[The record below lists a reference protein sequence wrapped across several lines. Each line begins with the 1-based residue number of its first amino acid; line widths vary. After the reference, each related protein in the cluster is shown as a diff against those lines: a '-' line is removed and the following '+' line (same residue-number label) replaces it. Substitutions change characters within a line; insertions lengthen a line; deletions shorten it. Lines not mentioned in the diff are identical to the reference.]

1 MNGAR
6 LAKKNALAVKV
17 MVAVA
22 IAKIISM
29 IINVKNQECFAL
41 LLVLFILFVAG
52 NIVFN
57 FKDDRSEL
65 TKFLSIT
72 LFALLGTIS
81 VIITRELI
89 DALPLLVCM
98 GMCILYMDDFHT
110 KITCGISLLGM
121 LVSMIINIASHGFG
135 ASALWI
141 EFFLLGVVFTLGLI
155 YATSITLREQETD
168 KQEIQYHV
176 MYQEEITGNMV
187 KVVDSGNAH
196 IEQLQSMLDNFQSA
210 TSEVTKSVDAISY
223 GVTESA
229 ENMENSTSMTQQIQ
243 DIIDNLIDV
252 KDNTVESTDKAV
264 EAVETGME
272 IISGLKE
279 KSEDINV
286 ANENVTRVSEELCEK
301 IASAEEITRIIYNIS
316 TQTNLLALNASIEA
330 ARAGEAGRGFA
341 VVANEIRKLA
351 DDTRSS
357 IDSITELL
365 KGVTDLANHT
375 SELVGKSVQAVE
387 EQSKYIDA
395 ADTSFQ
401 SISEMVNALDGN
413 MKQLDK
419 LSGTLDASNNSI
431 IDGLANQQAASE
443 EIAANAQSSA
453 DLCQTNLEELTN
465 VINELDQIA
474 KIIGSLKN
482 GNLDEINEML
492 EETRLE
498 SDDENADNTDY
509 SEYFSDD
516 EEEEYAEDEAEEAFD
531 DAEESVDKDIEGTEE
546 EYSEDTEEYQEDTED
561 EYEEVPDEEASWDD
575 EEAESTDEEYFE
587 DAQDEDVEETEE
599 EYSEETEDECEEV
612 PDEEAEGES
621 SWNDEEAESTEEEY
635 SEDTEETSWEEDTTE
650 EESSWDDEET
660 EEESS
665 WDDEETEE
673 ESSWDDEE
681 SAEDNGEYVE
691 TEEEEE

>member
-22 IAKIISM
+22 VAKIISM

-72 LFALLGTIS
+72 LFSLLGSIS

-98 GMCILYMDDFHT
+98 GMCILYMDDLHT
-110 KITCGISLLGM
+110 KITCGISLVGM

-155 YATSITLREQETD
+155 FATSITLREQETD

-482 GNLDEINEML
+482 GDLDEINEML
-492 EETRLE
+492 EATRLE
-498 SDDENADNTDY
+498 TEDENADDTDY
-509 SEYFSDD
+509 SEYFSDED
-516 EEEEYAEDEAEEAFD
+516 EEEDTYDEVAAAAIEDELDEESEEESYEESYAEEAEEYEESETSEED
-531 DAEESVDKDIEGTEE
+531 MYTEESVDEYTEGTEEEYYEDTEEEYEEATEEEYVEETYDE
-546 EYSEDTEEYQEDTED
+546 EYSEDTEEEYAED
-561 EYEEVPDEEASWDD
+561 
-575 EEAESTDEEYFE
+575 
-587 DAQDEDVEETEE
+587 TEE
-599 EYSEETEDECEEV
+599 EYEEATEDETSWEDEEV
-612 PDEEAEGES
+612 EE
-621 SWNDEEAESTEEEY
+621 TYEEEY
-635 SEDTEETSWEEDTTE
+635 SEDTDEEYTEETYEE
-650 EESSWDDEET
+650 
-660 EEESS
+660 
-665 WDDEETEE
+665 
-673 ESSWDDEE
+673 
-681 SAEDNGEYVE
+681 
-691 TEEEEE
+691 

>member
-22 IAKIISM
+22 VAKIISM

-72 LFALLGTIS
+72 LFSLLGSIS

-110 KITCGISLLGM
+110 KITCGISLVGM

-135 ASALWI
+135 PSALWI

-155 YATSITLREQETD
+155 FATSITLREQETD

-210 TSEVTKSVDAISY
+210 TSEVTKSVDAISF

-482 GNLDEINEML
+482 GDLDEINEML
-492 EETRLE
+492 EATRLE
-498 SDDENADNTDY
+498 TEDENADDTDY
-509 SEYFSDD
+509 SEYFSDED
-516 EEEEYAEDEAEEAFD
+516 EEEDTYDEAAVAEDAEPEAGEAYGDEEAYAEVEEYEESETSEED
-531 DAEESVDKDIEGTEE
+531 MYTEESVDEYTEGTEEEYTEEAEEEYEETTEEYVEDAYEE
-546 EYSEDTEEYQEDTED
+546 EYSEDTEEEYAEEAEEEYEEATED
-561 EYEEVPDEEASWDD
+561 EASWEDEE
-575 EEAESTDEEYFE
+575 
-587 DAQDEDVEETEE
+587 VEET
-599 EYSEETEDECEEV
+599 Y
-612 PDEEAEGES
+612 
-621 SWNDEEAESTEEEY
+621 EEEY
-635 SEDTEETSWEEDTTE
+635 SEDTEEEYTE
-650 EESSWDDEET
+650 ETDEE
-660 EEESS
+660 
-665 WDDEETEE
+665 
-673 ESSWDDEE
+673 
-681 SAEDNGEYVE
+681 
-691 TEEEEE
+691 

>member
-22 IAKIISM
+22 VAKIISM

-65 TKFLSIT
+65 TKFLAIT
-72 LFALLGTIS
+72 VFALLGSIS
-81 VIITRELI
+81 VIITKELI

-110 KITCGISLLGM
+110 KVTCGISLVGM

-155 YATSITLREQETD
+155 FATSITLREQETD

-210 TSEVTKSVDAISY
+210 TSEVTKSVDAISF

-492 EETRLE
+492 EATRLE
-498 SDDENADNTDY
+498 TEDENADDTDY
-509 SEYFSDD
+509 SEYFSDED
-516 EEEEYAEDEAEEAFD
+516 EEEGAYDEAAAAILEESEDESDAEEAEEYEESEAAEED
-531 DAEESVDKDIEGTEE
+531 MYTEESVEEYTEGTEDEYVEDAYEE
-546 EYSEDTEEYQEDTED
+546 EYSEDTEEEYTEEAEEEYEEATEEYVEDAYEEEYSEDTEE
-561 EYEEVPDEEASWDD
+561 EYTEEAEEEFEEAADEEASWDD
-575 EEAESTDEEYFE
+575 EEAEDEYDEATEDDSSWEDEEVE
-587 DAQDEDVEETEE
+587 DA
-599 EYSEETEDECEEV
+599 Y
-612 PDEEAEGES
+612 
-621 SWNDEEAESTEEEY
+621 EEEY
-635 SEDTEETSWEEDTTE
+635 SEDTEEEYTE
-650 EESSWDDEET
+650 ETDEE
-660 EEESS
+660 
-665 WDDEETEE
+665 
-673 ESSWDDEE
+673 
-681 SAEDNGEYVE
+681 
-691 TEEEEE
+691 

>member
-72 LFALLGTIS
+72 LFALLGSIS

-110 KITCGISLLGM
+110 KITCGISLVGI
-121 LVSMIINIASHGFG
+121 LVSMIINIVGNGFG

-482 GNLDEINEML
+482 GDLDEINEML
-492 EETRLE
+492 EATRLE
-498 SDDENADNTDY
+498 TEDENEDNTDY
-509 SEYFSDD
+509 SEYFSDED
-516 EEEEYAEDEAEEAFD
+516 EEEEYAEDEAVAEEEEEAQEEYEDEESFD
-531 DAEESVDKDIEGTEE
+531 EAEDLEAEATEEYEESETAEEDIYTEESVDEYNEDTEEYVEETEEEDEEVAEEEYAEVTEEEYEEAADEETSWDEEEVEETYEE
-546 EYSEDTEEYQEDTED
+546 EYSEDTEEEYAEEAEE
-561 EYEEVPDEEASWDD
+561 EYEEAAD
-575 EEAESTDEEYFE
+575 E
-587 DAQDEDVEETEE
+587 DA
-599 EYSEETEDECEEV
+599 S
-612 PDEEAEGES
+612 
-621 SWNDEEAESTEEEY
+621 
-635 SEDTEETSWEEDTTE
+635 
-650 EESSWDDEET
+650 
-660 EEESS
+660 
-665 WDDEETEE
+665 
-673 ESSWDDEE
+673 
-681 SAEDNGEYVE
+681 
-691 TEEEEE
+691 

>member
-6 LAKKNALAVKV
+6 LAKKNALAVKI

-22 IAKIISM
+22 VAKIISM
-29 IINVKNQECFAL
+29 IINIKNQECFVL
-41 LLVLFILFVAG
+41 LLILFILFVAG

-65 TKFLSIT
+65 TKFLSIS
-72 LFALLGTIS
+72 LFSLLGSIS
-81 VIITRELI
+81 VIITKEPI
-89 DALPLLVCM
+89 DALPLFVCM

-110 KITCGISLLGM
+110 KITCGVSLLGI
-121 LVSMIINIASHGFG
+121 LVSMIVNIAGHGFG

-155 YATSITLREQETD
+155 FATSITLREQETD

-286 ANENVTRVSEELCEK
+286 ANENVTRVSEELCDK

-465 VINELDQIA
+465 VIAELDQIA

-482 GNLDEINEML
+482 GNLDEINQML
-492 EETRLE
+492 EETKLE
-498 SDDENADNTDY
+498 SEEEDGDDTDY
-509 SEYFSDD
+509 SEYFSDEED
-516 EEEEYAEDEAEEAFD
+516 EEVDDTEEEIEEEYTEEVEETEEEYAEEVEEAEEEF
-531 DAEESVDKDIEGTEE
+531 AEEVEE
-546 EYSEDTEEYQEDTED
+546 AE
-561 EYEEVPDEEASWDD
+561 EEASWDD
-575 EEAESTDEEYFE
+575 EEPA
-587 DAQDEDVEETEE
+587 EE
-599 EYSEETEDECEEV
+599 EYSEEEEI
-612 PDEEAEGES
+612 EEEY
-621 SWNDEEAESTEEEY
+621 TEEEY
-635 SEDTEETSWEEDTTE
+635 AEEEETEAESSWDEEEAE
-650 EESSWDDEET
+650 EESSWDDEEA
-660 EEESS
+660 EEEEAS
-665 WDDEETEE
+665 WDDEEDTEE
-673 ESSWDDEE
+673 
-681 SAEDNGEYVE
+681 
-691 TEEEEE
+691 

>member
-6 LAKKNALAVKV
+6 LAKKNALAVKI

-29 IINVKNQECFAL
+29 IINIKNQECFVL
-41 LLVLFILFVAG
+41 LLILFILFIAG

-65 TKFLSIT
+65 TKFLSISV
-72 LFALLGTIS
+72 FALLGSIS
-81 VIITRELI
+81 VIITKEPI
-89 DALPLLVCM
+89 DALPLFVSM

-110 KITCGISLLGM
+110 KITCGISMLGI
-121 LVSMIINIASHGFG
+121 LISMIVNIASIGFG
-135 ASALWI
+135 ASALWV
-141 EFFLLGVVFTLGLI
+141 EFFLLGGVFTFGLI
-155 YATSITLREQETD
+155 FATSITLREQETD
-168 KQEIQYHV
+168 KQEIEYHV

-210 TSEVTKSVDAISY
+210 TSEVTKSVDAISF

-465 VINELDQIA
+465 VIAELDQIA

-482 GNLDEINEML
+482 GDLDEINQML
-492 EETRLE
+492 EETKLE
-498 SDDENADNTDY
+498 TEDEDGDDTDY
-509 SEYFSDD
+509 SEYFSDED
-516 EEEEYAEDEAEEAFD
+516 EEEEYSAEDEAEEVDEDEESYEEDESEEALYEESE
-531 DAEESVDKDIEGTEE
+531 DAEYTESAEAEYDEESVDEDIEDTEEETSWDEEVEETEEETSWDEEEVEEAEEETSWDEEATEE
-546 EYSEDTEEYQEDTED
+546 EYVEEAEE
-561 EYEEVPDEEASWDD
+561 EYEEEPV
-575 EEAESTDEEYFE
+575 
-587 DAQDEDVEETEE
+587 E
-599 EYSEETEDECEEV
+599 EYSEETEEEYAEETVDEEYF
-612 PDEEAEGES
+612 EEAE
-621 SWNDEEAESTEEEY
+621 
-635 SEDTEETSWEEDTTE
+635 EETSWDEEEVEDAEED
-650 EESSWDDEET
+650 SSWD
-660 EEESS
+660 EEEQ
-665 WDDEETEE
+665 D
-673 ESSWDDEE
+673 
-681 SAEDNGEYVE
+681 
-691 TEEEEE
+691 

>member
-22 IAKIISM
+22 VAKIISM

-65 TKFLSIT
+65 TKFLAIT
-72 LFALLGTIS
+72 VFALLGSIS
-81 VIITRELI
+81 VIITKELI

-110 KITCGISLLGM
+110 KVTCGISLVGM

-155 YATSITLREQETD
+155 FATSITLREQETD

-210 TSEVTKSVDAISY
+210 TSEVTKSVDAISF

-492 EETRLE
+492 DATRL
-498 SDDENADNTDY
+498 
-509 SEYFSDD
+509 
-516 EEEEYAEDEAEEAFD
+516 
-531 DAEESVDKDIEGTEE
+531 
-546 EYSEDTEEYQEDTED
+546 
-561 EYEEVPDEEASWDD
+561 
-575 EEAESTDEEYFE
+575 
-587 DAQDEDVEETEE
+587 
-599 EYSEETEDECEEV
+599 
-612 PDEEAEGES
+612 
-621 SWNDEEAESTEEEY
+621 
-635 SEDTEETSWEEDTTE
+635 
-650 EESSWDDEET
+650 
-660 EEESS
+660 
-665 WDDEETEE
+665 
-673 ESSWDDEE
+673 
-681 SAEDNGEYVE
+681 
-691 TEEEEE
+691 

>member
-6 LAKKNALAVKV
+6 LAKKNALAVKI

-22 IAKIISM
+22 VAKIISM
-29 IINVKNQECFAL
+29 IINVKNQECFVL
-41 LLVLFILFVAG
+41 FLILFILFIAG
-52 NIVFN
+52 NIAFN
-57 FKDDRSEL
+57 IINDRSEL
-65 TKFLSIT
+65 TKFISISIFGLIT
-72 LFALLGTIS
+72 AINVMVSKEIIDVIPLF
-81 VIITRELI
+81 
-89 DALPLLVCM
+89 VCM
-98 GMCILYMDDFHT
+98 GMCILYMDSFHT
-110 KITCGISLLGM
+110 KVTCGVSTLGI
-121 LVSMIINIASHGFG
+121 LVGTIANIAGNGFV

-141 EFFLLGVVFTLGLI
+141 ELLLLAVVFTLGLLW
-155 YATSITLREQETD
+155 ATDITLREQETD
-168 KQEIQYHV
+168 KQEIEYHV

-210 TSEVTKSVDAISY
+210 TAEVTKSVDAISF

-252 KDNTVESTDKAV
+252 KDNTVDSTDKAV

-401 SISEMVNALDGN
+401 SISDMVNALDNN

-482 GNLDEINEML
+482 GDLDEINQML
-492 EETRLE
+492 EETQIE
-498 SDDENADNTDY
+498 NEDEDADTTDY

-516 EEEEYAEDEAEEAFD
+516 ED
-531 DAEESVDKDIEGTEE
+531 
-546 EYSEDTEEYQEDTED
+546 EEYQE
-561 EYEEVPDEEASWDD
+561 EVE
-575 EEAESTDEEYFE
+575 TDEESDELPE
-587 DAQDEDVEETEE
+587 DEEVEEYTEEGFSDEEEEE
-599 EYSEETEDECEEV
+599 EYSEEMEEDYSEYAEEQEY
-612 PDEEAEGES
+612 DEAEYT
-621 SWNDEEAESTEEEY
+621 DDAEAEEYAEESEYSDIAEEEYVEATEEEY
-635 SEDTEETSWEEDTTE
+635 VEDAEEEYAEATEEEYVEDAEEEYAEAAEEEYVEDAEEEYAETTE
-650 EESSWDDEET
+650 EEYVEDA
-660 EEESS
+660 EEEYA
-665 WDDEETEE
+665 EATE
-673 ESSWDDEE
+673 D
-681 SAEDNGEYVE
+681 EYVE
-691 TEEEEE
+691 DADEEDE

>member
-6 LAKKNALAVKV
+6 LAKKNALAVKI

-29 IINVKNQECFAL
+29 IINIKNQECFVL
-41 LLVLFILFVAG
+41 LLILFILFIAG

-65 TKFLSIT
+65 TKFLTISV
-72 LFALLGTIS
+72 FALLGSIS
-81 VIITRELI
+81 VIITKEPI
-89 DALPLLVCM
+89 DALPLFVCM

-110 KITCGISLLGM
+110 KITCGISMLGI
-121 LVSMIINIASHGFG
+121 LISMIVNIASFGFG

-141 EFFLLGVVFTLGLI
+141 EFFLLGGVFTFGLI
-155 YATSITLREQETD
+155 FATSITLREQETD
-168 KQEIQYHV
+168 KQEIEYHV

-210 TSEVTKSVDAISY
+210 TSEVTKSVDAISF

-465 VINELDQIA
+465 VIAELDQIA

-482 GNLDEINEML
+482 GDLDEINQML
-492 EETRLE
+492 EETKLE
-498 SDDENADNTDY
+498 SEEEDDDDTDY
-509 SEYFSDD
+509 SEYFSDEED
-516 EEEEYAEDEAEEAFD
+516 EEVDDTEEEIEEEYTEEVEETEEEYAEEVGE
-531 DAEESVDKDIEGTEE
+531 TEE
-546 EYSEDTEEYQEDTED
+546 EYA
-561 EYEEVPDEEASWDD
+561 EEVEEAEEEASWDD
-575 EEAESTDEEYFE
+575 EEPAEEEYSE
-587 DAQDEDVEETEE
+587 EEEIEEEYTEEEYAEEVEETEE
-599 EYSEETEDECEEV
+599 EYAEEV
-612 PDEEAEGES
+612 EEAEEES
-621 SWNDEEAESTEEEY
+621 SWDEEEA
-635 SEDTEETSWEEDTTE
+635 E
-650 EESSWDDEET
+650 EESSWDDEEA
-660 EEESS
+660 EEEEAS
-665 WDDEETEE
+665 WDDEEDTEE
-673 ESSWDDEE
+673 
-681 SAEDNGEYVE
+681 
-691 TEEEEE
+691 

>member
-29 IINVKNQECFAL
+29 IINIKNQECFAL
-41 LLVLFILFVAG
+41 LLILFILFVAG

-65 TKFLSIT
+65 TKFISIS
-72 LFALLGTIS
+72 LFSLLGSIS
-81 VIITRELI
+81 VIITKEPI
-89 DALPLLVCM
+89 DALPLFVCM

-110 KITCGISLLGM
+110 KLTCGVSLLGI
-121 LVSMIINIASHGFG
+121 LVSTIVNIASFGFG

-141 EFFLLGVVFTLGLI
+141 EFLLLGVVFTLGLVF
-155 YATSITLREQETD
+155 ATSITLREQETD

-210 TSEVTKSVDAISY
+210 TSEVTKSVDAISF

-375 SELVGKSVQAVE
+375 SELVRQSVSAVE

-401 SISEMVNALDGN
+401 SISDMVNALDGN

-453 DLCQTNLEELTN
+453 DLCQTNLEELTS
-465 VINELDQIA
+465 VIAELDQIA

-482 GNLDEINEML
+482 GNLDEINQML
-492 EETRLE
+492 EETKLE
-498 SDDENADNTDY
+498 TEDENGDDTDY
-509 SEYFSDD
+509 SEYFSDGD
-516 EEEEYAEDEAEEAFD
+516 EEEA
-531 DAEESVDKDIEGTEE
+531 
-546 EYSEDTEEYQEDTED
+546 
-561 EYEEVPDEEASWDD
+561 
-575 EEAESTDEEYFE
+575 
-587 DAQDEDVEETEE
+587 E
-599 EYSEETEDECEEV
+599 EYSEEPEEEYEA
-612 PDEEAEGES
+612 EEAEYDADES
-621 SWNDEEAESTEEEY
+621 VDEDIEGTDEEYAEEP
-635 SEDTEETSWEEDTTE
+635 E
-650 EESSWDDEET
+650 EESSWDEEAAEEEYTEEVEEEEASWDEEEVEET

-665 WDDEETEE
+665 WDEEATEEEYTEEAEEE
-673 ESSWDDEE
+673 ESSWDEE
-681 SAEDNGEYVE
+681 SAEEEYTE
-691 TEEEEE
+691 ESEEEESSWDEEEDTEE

>member
-72 LFALLGTIS
+72 LFALLGSIS

-110 KITCGISLLGM
+110 KITCGISLVGI
-121 LVSMIINIASHGFG
+121 LVSMIINIVGNGFG

-482 GNLDEINEML
+482 GDLDEINEML
-492 EETRLE
+492 EATRLE
-498 SDDENADNTDY
+498 TEDENEDNTDY
-509 SEYFSDD
+509 SEYFSDED
-516 EEEEYAEDEAEEAFD
+516 EEEEYAEDEAVAEEEEEAQEEYEDEESFD
-531 DAEESVDKDIEGTEE
+531 EAEDLEAEATEEYEESETAEEDIYTEESVDEYNEDTEEYVEETEEEDEEVAEEEYAEVTEEEYEEAADEETSWDEEEVEETYEE
-546 EYSEDTEEYQEDTED
+546 EYSEDTEEEYTE
-561 EYEEVPDEEASWDD
+561 E
-575 EEAESTDEEYFE
+575 TDEE
-587 DAQDEDVEETEE
+587 
-599 EYSEETEDECEEV
+599 
-612 PDEEAEGES
+612 
-621 SWNDEEAESTEEEY
+621 
-635 SEDTEETSWEEDTTE
+635 
-650 EESSWDDEET
+650 
-660 EEESS
+660 
-665 WDDEETEE
+665 
-673 ESSWDDEE
+673 
-681 SAEDNGEYVE
+681 
-691 TEEEEE
+691 

>member
-6 LAKKNALAVKV
+6 LAKKNALAVKI

-22 IAKIISM
+22 VAKIISM
-29 IINVKNQECFAL
+29 IINIKNQECFVL
-41 LLVLFILFVAG
+41 LLILFILFVAG

-65 TKFLSIT
+65 TKFLSIS
-72 LFALLGTIS
+72 LFSLLGSIS
-81 VIITRELI
+81 VIITKEPI
-89 DALPLLVCM
+89 DALPLFVCM

-110 KITCGISLLGM
+110 KITCGVSLLGI
-121 LVSMIINIASHGFG
+121 LVSMIVNIAGHGFG

-155 YATSITLREQETD
+155 FATSITLREQETD

-286 ANENVTRVSEELCEK
+286 ANENVTRVSEELCDK

-465 VINELDQIA
+465 VIAELDQIA

-482 GNLDEINEML
+482 GNLDEINQML
-492 EETRLE
+492 EETKLE
-498 SDDENADNTDY
+498 SEEEDGDDTDY
-509 SEYFSDD
+509 SEYFSDEED
-516 EEEEYAEDEAEEAFD
+516 EEVDDTEEEIEEEYTEEVEETEEEYAEEVEEAEEEF
-531 DAEESVDKDIEGTEE
+531 AEEVEE
-546 EYSEDTEEYQEDTED
+546 AE
-561 EYEEVPDEEASWDD
+561 EEASWDD
-575 EEAESTDEEYFE
+575 EEPA
-587 DAQDEDVEETEE
+587 EE
-599 EYSEETEDECEEV
+599 EYSEEEEI
-612 PDEEAEGES
+612 EEEY
-621 SWNDEEAESTEEEY
+621 TEEEY
-635 SEDTEETSWEEDTTE
+635 AEEEETEEESSWDEEEAE
-650 EESSWDDEET
+650 EESSWDDEEA
-660 EEESS
+660 EEEEAS
-665 WDDEETEE
+665 WDDEEDTEE
-673 ESSWDDEE
+673 
-681 SAEDNGEYVE
+681 
-691 TEEEEE
+691 

>member
-22 IAKIISM
+22 VAKIISM

-41 LLVLFILFVAG
+41 LLILFILFVAG

-72 LFALLGTIS
+72 LFSLLGSIS

-110 KITCGISLLGM
+110 KITCGISLVGM
-121 LVSMIINIASHGFG
+121 LVSMIINIAGHGFG

-155 YATSITLREQETD
+155 FATSITLREQETD

-210 TSEVTKSVDAISY
+210 TSEVTKSVDAISF

-387 EQSKYIDA
+387 EQAKYIDA

-482 GNLDEINEML
+482 GDLDEINEML
-492 EETRLE
+492 EATKLETE
-498 SDDENADNTDY
+498 DENADDTDY
-509 SEYFSDD
+509 SEYFSD
-516 EEEEYAEDEAEEAFD
+516 EEEEEDAYDEAAVAEDADEAYEGEEDYAEADEYEESEPTEED
-531 DAEESVDKDIEGTEE
+531 MYTEESVDEYTEGTEEYVEETYEENYSEDTEEEYTEEAEEEYEEATEEYVEEAYEE
-546 EYSEDTEEYQEDTED
+546 EYSEDTEE
-561 EYEEVPDEEASWDD
+561 EY
-575 EEAESTDEEYFE
+575 T
-587 DAQDEDVEETEE
+587 EETEE
-599 EYSEETEDECEEV
+599 EY
-612 PDEEAEGES
+612 EEA
-621 SWNDEEAESTEEEY
+621 
-635 SEDTEETSWEEDTTE
+635 TE
-650 EESSWDDEET
+650 EESSWEDEEVEEAYEEEYSEAT
-660 EEESS
+660 EEEYAEET
-665 WDDEETEE
+665 DEE
-673 ESSWDDEE
+673 
-681 SAEDNGEYVE
+681 
-691 TEEEEE
+691 

>member
-546 EYSEDTEEYQEDTED
+546 EYSEDTEEYQEDTEE

-587 DAQDEDVEETEE
+587 DAQDEDVKETEE

-612 PDEEAEGES
+612 PDEEAEEES

-665 WDDEETEE
+665 WDDEETE
-673 ESSWDDEE
+673 DEE
-681 SAEDNGEYVE
+681 
-691 TEEEEE
+691 